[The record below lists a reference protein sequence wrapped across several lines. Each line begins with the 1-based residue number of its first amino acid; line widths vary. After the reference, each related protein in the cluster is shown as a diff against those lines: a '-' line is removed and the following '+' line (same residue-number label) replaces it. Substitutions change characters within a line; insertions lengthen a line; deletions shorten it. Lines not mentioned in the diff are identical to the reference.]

1 MAVFITCGL
10 SPAPPTRHAP
20 RRPAATALLT
30 TRLDSAYWWS
40 NIRQPV
46 RFAAAMETV
55 QREYRPD
62 AVLEIAPHCSLQ
74 PTIGQCLE
82 GNVRAPVCLQTLV
95 RDSDARLD
103 FQQTLGSLFRAGVA
117 LDFED
122 LHSANQTIDQLGDF
136 VEWFKIG
143 GQLFTAAGPTSVET
157 FRNLGKKVFLDLKF
171 HDIPNTVAGAVA
183 AAAKTGAN
191 MINIHASGG
200 LEMMRAASD
209 AADMQAY
216 TLRIPRPL
224 LLGVTI
230 LTSIDEGSF
239 QRDFATERKLRD
251 QVAYLAELSQEA
263 GLDGV
268 VASPLEIDTVRR
280 VCGDRFL
287 IVTPGV
293 RPRWAEAGDQ
303 RRITTP
309 SEAIEAG
316 ADYIVVG
323 RPITG
328 ADNPR
333 EAAKNILQ
341 EIRDQSAPKL
351 RK

>member
-1 MAVFITCGL
+1 M
-10 SPAPPTRHAP
+10 
-20 RRPAATALLT
+20 
-30 TRLDSAYWWS
+30 S
-40 NIRQPV
+40 NGKLI
-46 RFAAAMETV
+46 
-55 QREYRPD
+55 
-62 AVLEIAPHCSLQ
+62 
-74 PTIGQCLE
+74 
-82 GNVRAPVCLQTLV
+82 
-95 RDSDARLD
+95 
-103 FQQTLGSLFRAGVA
+103 VA

-122 LHSANQTIDQLGDF
+122 LHSANQTLDQLGDF

-143 GQLFTAAGPTSVET
+143 GQLFTVSGPTSVET
-157 FRNLGKKVFLDLKF
+157 FRNLAKKVFLDLKF

-191 MINIHASGG
+191 MINMHASGG
-200 LEMMRAASD
+200 LEMMRVASE
-209 AADMQAY
+209 AADMQAG
-216 TLRIPRPL
+216 TLKIPRPL

-239 QRDFATERKLRD
+239 QRGFGTERKLRD

-293 RPRWAEAGDQ
+293 RPRWAAAGDQ

-341 EIRDQSAPKL
+341 EIQNHSDPKL
-351 RK
+351 KK